1 MGTIRKD
8 FRYKVVKN
16 LLSKEE
22 VSLAHD
28 YCRIRNRL
36 NVNQFEGGLS
46 NHQDTSIYG
55 DPFTE
60 SLMLNK
66 KKIMEENTGLELLPT
81 YSYWRMY
88 TYGSCSN
95 PHKDRNSCE
104 ISVTISIGSSSEK
117 PWPIYIGEKAINL
130 NHGDGVIYLGIEDE
144 HSRKELDTDYHAQ
157 CFLHY
162 VDKNGPNKMF
172 VKDKRQ
178 LYGMPYNAN

>member
-88 TYGSCSN
+88 TYGSCLN

-144 HSRKELDTDYHAQ
+144 HSRKELETDYHAQ

-162 VDKNGPNKMF
+162 VDKDGPYKDF
-172 VKDKRQ
+172 VLDKRPI
-178 LYGMPYNAN
+178 LGHDKK

>member
-66 KKIMEENTGLELLPT
+66 KKIMEETEI
-81 YSYWRMY
+81 YS
-88 TYGSCSN
+88 
-95 PHKDRNSCE
+95 
-104 ISVTISIGSSSEK
+104 
-117 PWPIYIGEKAINL
+117 
-130 NHGDGVIYLGIEDE
+130 
-144 HSRKELDTDYHAQ
+144 KEEQSTLFAT
-157 CFLHY
+157 
-162 VDKNGPNKMF
+162 
-172 VKDKRQ
+172 
-178 LYGMPYNAN
+178 